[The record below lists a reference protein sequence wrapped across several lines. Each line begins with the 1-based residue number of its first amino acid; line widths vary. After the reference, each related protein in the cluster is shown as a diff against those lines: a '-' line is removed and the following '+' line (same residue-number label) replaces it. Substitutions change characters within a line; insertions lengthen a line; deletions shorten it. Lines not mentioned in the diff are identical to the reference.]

1 VAARDSRGSPLLG
14 VHSWHLVQ
22 LIEAHSEQL
31 ARSLLEKLEHSE
43 RCRPF
48 LEKVPREE
56 LRHRTYEVFVNLGE
70 WLQTKTEKDIERR
83 YVTIG
88 ERRAAQGITLDQL
101 ISSTMATKAHLWD
114 YVTKQAGADRPYEFV
129 QEMELFH
136 LVEQFFDRAAYFQ
149 VIGYERY
156 HTGHRKPRTKWEGT

>member
-1 VAARDSRGSPLLG
+1 
-14 VHSWHLVQ
+14 VQ

-31 ARSLLEKLEHSE
+31 ARSLLKKIESSEH
-43 RCRPF
+43 CRHF

-56 LRHRTYEVFVNLGE
+56 LQQRTYEVFRNLGE

-88 ERRAAQGITLDQL
+88 ERRAAQGITLSQL
-101 ISSTMATKAHLWD
+101 ISSVMATKAHLWD
-114 YVTKQAGADRPYEFV
+114 YVAKAAVADRPYELV

-149 VIGYERY
+149 VIGYEHYR
-156 HTGHRKPRTKWEGT
+156 TGRQSSETRRAGT